1 MNINRIKISSES
13 QIFLSDSFPIFLNFK
28 EILMKIRKIRVRQG
42 DREGETHSQEE
53 RETERNISSAT
64 GIV

>member
-13 QIFLSDSFPIFLNFK
+13 QICLSDSFPIFLNFK

>member
-1 MNINRIKISSES
+1 
-13 QIFLSDSFPIFLNFK
+13 
-28 EILMKIRKIRVRQG
+28 MKIRKIRVRQG
-42 DREGETHSQEE
+42 DTEGETHSQEE